1 MNLEKKV
8 ILLKLNTSIFKF
20 PCIDNENV
28 IKVVFII
35 SEYIYIER
43 EEIRTL
49 ENVWSFSR
57 KSRKI
62 ESCKKFSKNCY
73 QHWRI

>member
-35 SEYIYIER
+35 SEYIYIYIYMFGVSVER
-43 EEIRTL
+43 VER
-49 ENVWSFSR
+49 
-57 KSRKI
+57 
-62 ESCKKFSKNCY
+62 
-73 QHWRI
+73 